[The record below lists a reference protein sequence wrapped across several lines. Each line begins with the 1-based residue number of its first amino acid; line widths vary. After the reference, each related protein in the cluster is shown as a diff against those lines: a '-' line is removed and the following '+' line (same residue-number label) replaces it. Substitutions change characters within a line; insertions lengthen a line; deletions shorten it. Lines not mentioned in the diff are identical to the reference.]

1 MAKQIFEIKNLSF
14 SYHTLTGETKVLDN
28 ISFAVDYGEFV
39 SIVGPSGCGKST
51 LLSLLSGMIEP
62 EEGEIIFADETPPK
76 MGYMLQRDHLLDFRT
91 IYQNTILGL
100 EINKILTTENITY
113 VNDLIKEYGLLE
125 FKDKKPKELSGGM
138 KQRVAL
144 IRTLALKPEILL
156 LDEPFSALD
165 FQTRLIV
172 SKDIS
177 SIIRKEHKTAILIT
191 HDISEAIRL
200 SDKVIVLCNRPA
212 TIKNQMDIS
221 LSEVNDSPLSYLEAP
236 EYSSYFHKL
245 WEDIRYEES

>member
-1 MAKQIFEIKNLSF
+1 MEKNIFEVKNLSF
-14 SYHTLTGETKVLDN
+14 SYHTLSGETKVLN
-28 ISFAVDYGEFV
+28 HISFSVKYGEFI

-51 LLSLLSGMIEP
+51 FLSLLSGMIKP
-62 EEGEIIFADETPPK
+62 EEGEIIFSDSPSPK
-76 MGYMLQRDHLLDFRT
+76 MGYMLQRDHLLEWRT

-100 EINKILTTENITY
+100 EINKLLTSDNINY
-113 VNDLIKEYGLLE
+113 VNTLIHEYGLSD
-125 FKDKKPKELSGGM
+125 FKDKKPGELSGGM

-177 SIIRKEHKTAILIT
+177 DIIRKEHKTAILIT

-200 SDKVIVLCNRPA
+200 SDKVIVLSNRPA
-212 TIKNQMDIS
+212 TIKNQMNIS
-221 LSEVNDSPLSYLEAP
+221 LTEPGTSPLSYLEAP

-245 WEDIRYEES
+245 WEDIRYEEK